1 MTKLLLAARGVAGRA
16 IIISAQKFY
25 GGETH
30 FLLHAAAAI
39 EVRSFCQFAR
49 EVAVGNAEPMF
60 SMIRFLGNGVVSM
73 TSRCGDE
80 IHAELRLR
88 LASWNR
94 DMSSML

>member
-1 MTKLLLAARGVAGRA
+1 MSSVHVRP
-16 IIISAQKFY
+16 SF
-25 GGETH
+25 GGTRERLT
-30 FLLHAAAAI
+30 LLHAAAAI

-88 LASWNR
+88 LVSWNR